1 MKIMKNLSIE
11 TDKSDKS
18 PQIMRRNNEHFVSYS
33 VDDKYTCQCNLCI
46 SSLKKKIP
54 KPLDEPQQV
63 KGKQN
68 SNDRDFIFI
77 VTRLVQESFG
87 RTLNI
92 QIQDTVYFEKGEPQ
106 SILQSIKDGID
117 RPYQLRVQQW
127 KGSLQKLMQYLNNRR
142 KKIANTNMQLDLI
155 QLNEKQQSALSN
167 VNKEQIN
174 NISEKSKEAV
184 LVKFDDDSAQIM
196 TESEFFLLMSKRKG
210 DKFWHKIFYIQN
222 YIKQRAFLTHRIH
235 FNRKRDL
242 NHKLFD
248 RSAMETRII
257 RGEVI
262 SASTEYISQTI
273 EDEFLRQLKE
283 RSTFEYLRY
292 ITFKIV
298 QFLDIL
304 DDTIIN
310 DGIFEW
316 NQDDRGDFQFFNAF
330 QLTYEKRAKEE
341 RLALL
346 KPHGSSNNNNGIDT
360 DSAEEEKEIDPRKM
374 FNRKYQLRQMAR
386 NAQNKLKL
394 KQQHLL
400 YKDTPKV
407 SQWQTYMQDDYL
419 ALLKSVGIDKNQ
431 FNLKEDNQSELTF
444 KQLHPEIQIDF
455 QKIMKDQSL
464 FNKLKKQLFT
474 DNNKSKPI
482 SQSKMLNSFFLT
494 PEKKKQRSRT
504 VSKQPR
510 QDLISTLN
518 QSSIKKSIRSV
529 DRTVS
534 EFRYDISRNGKRSTK
549 TLNKILGLANS

>member
-1 MKIMKNLSIE
+1 MKIMKVLSME

-18 PQIMRRNNEHFVSYS
+18 PQIMRKNNEHFVSYS
-33 VDDKYTCQCNLCI
+33 VDEKYTCQCNLCI

-54 KPLDEPQQV
+54 KPLEELQQL
-63 KGKQN
+63 KAKSN
-68 SNDRDFIFI
+68 TNDRDFIFI

-117 RPYQLRVQQW
+117 RPFQLRVQQW
-127 KGSLQKLMQYLNNRR
+127 KGSLQKLMQYMNNRR

-155 QLNEKQQSALSN
+155 QLSEKQYSALSN

-184 LVKFDDDSAQIM
+184 LVKFDDDTAQIM
-196 TESEFFLLMSKRKG
+196 TESEFFMLMSKRKG
-210 DKFWHKIFYIQN
+210 DKFWHRIFYIQN
-222 YIKQRAFLTHRIH
+222 YIKQRAFLTHRIQ
-235 FNRKRDL
+235 FNRRRDST
-242 NHKLFD
+242 HKLFE

-262 SASTEYISQTI
+262 SASTEYISQAI
-273 EDEFLRQLKE
+273 EDDFLRQLKE
-283 RSTFEYLRY
+283 KSTFEYLRY
-292 ITFKIV
+292 ITFKII

-310 DGIFEW
+310 EGVFEW
-316 NQDDRGDFQFFNAF
+316 NQDDRGDFQFFNSF
-330 QLTYEKRAKEE
+330 QLSYEKRAKDD
-341 RLALL
+341 RFISP
-346 KPHGSSNNNNGIDT
+346 KQQNQNNKSNGIDSE
-360 DSAEEEKEIDPRKM
+360 SAEDDRDIDPKKM
-374 FNRKYQLRQMAR
+374 FNRKYQLQQMAR
-386 NAQNKLKL
+386 NAQIKLKL
-394 KQQHLL
+394 KQQHLT

-407 SQWQTYMQDDYL
+407 SQWQTYMQDDYH

-494 PEKKKQRSRT
+494 PEKKQRSRT

-518 QSSIKKSIRSV
+518 QSSIKKTIRSV

-534 EFRYDISRNGKRSTK
+534 EFRYDISRNGKRSAK